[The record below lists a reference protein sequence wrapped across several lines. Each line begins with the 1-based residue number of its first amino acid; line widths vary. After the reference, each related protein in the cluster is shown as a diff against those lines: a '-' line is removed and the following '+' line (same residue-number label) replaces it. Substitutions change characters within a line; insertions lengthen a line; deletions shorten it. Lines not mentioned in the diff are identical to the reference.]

1 MHSEQVL
8 DITREA
14 LKVTVL
20 LSAPLLVFGLVVGV
34 VTNVFQA
41 VTQITET
48 TLAVVP
54 KILAVFLAL
63 VLFSP
68 WMLDTLIDFTQT
80 LFQNIPHVIR

>member
-1 MHSEQVL
+1 MRPEQVL

-14 LKVTVL
+14 LKITVML
-20 LSAPLLVFGLVVGV
+20 AAPLLIFGLVVGV

-54 KILAVFLAL
+54 KILAIFLAL
-63 VLFSP
+63 VLFAP
-68 WMLDTLIDFTQT
+68 WMLETLMDFTTQ
-80 LFQNIPHVIR
+80 LFLNIPHVIR